1 MSAMTLL
8 LHSIAILQ
16 FNAKMLLDVDLWCE
30 THQRAEEDGGLRERS
45 KARRREAIIRAA
57 LGLFADR
64 GYDAT
69 TIADIAAAAEV
80 APRTVAMY
88 FPSKQDI
95 AMARFSQS
103 VDELTSALRD
113 RGPGES
119 GTAVRQPV
127 AAGRR
132 GRRTEELKAL
142 SARMFA
148 VNPELN
154 ALRTARMAS
163 AIAEGAARIAS
174 DTGAAPSDPGP
185 RLAAVATAAILI
197 ELTDIPPGPKR
208 EQATAVAMRF
218 LEAGVATIGPGSG
231 GPRGPVRGPA
241 DR

>member
-1 MSAMTLL
+1 MG
-8 LHSIAILQ
+8 HS
-16 FNAKMLLDVDLWCE
+16 D
-30 THQRAEEDGGLRERS
+30 TRARGGLRERS
-45 KARRREAIIRAA
+45 KARRREAIIRAG
-57 LGLFADR
+57 LELFADR

-103 VDELTSALRD
+103 VDELTRALRD
-113 RGPGES
+113 RRPGES
-119 GTAVRQPV
+119 GTSVLSRWLLDGAD
-127 AAGRR
+127 AS
-132 GRRTEELKAL
+132 EELKVL

-185 RLAAVATAAILI
+185 RLAAVATAAMVI
-197 ELTDIPPGPKR
+197 ELTDLPHGPER
-208 EQATAVAMRF
+208 ARATAAALRF
-218 LEAGVATIGPGSG
+218 LEAGLATIGPGG
-231 GPRGPVRGPA
+231 GGQPTGK
-241 DR
+241 

>member
-1 MSAMTLL
+1 MEA
-8 LHSIAILQ
+8 
-16 FNAKMLLDVDLWCE
+16 
-30 THQRAEEDGGLRERS
+30 RADGGLRERS

-57 LGLFADR
+57 LELFADR

-103 VDELTSALRD
+103 IDELTSALRD
-113 RGPGES
+113 RSPGES
-119 GTAVRQPV
+119 GTAIISRWLQGG
-127 AAGRR
+127 ADA
-132 GRRTEELKAL
+132 TEELKLL

-148 VNPELN
+148 ANPELN

-174 DTGAAPSDPGP
+174 DTGSAPSDPGP
-185 RLAAVATAAILI
+185 RLAAVATAAMLI

-208 EQATAVAMRF
+208 ERATAVAMRF

-231 GPRGPVRGPA
+231 PGRPGSSGPGSSGPPA
-241 DR
+241 GK

>member
-1 MSAMTLL
+1 MG
-8 LHSIAILQ
+8 HS
-16 FNAKMLLDVDLWCE
+16 D
-30 THQRAEEDGGLRERS
+30 TRAGGGLRERS
-45 KARRREAIIRAA
+45 KARRRKAIIRAG
-57 LGLFADR
+57 LELFADR

-103 VDELTSALRD
+103 VDELTRALRD
-113 RGPGES
+113 RRPGES
-119 GTAVRQPV
+119 GTSVLSRWLLDGAD
-127 AAGRR
+127 AS
-132 GRRTEELKAL
+132 EELKVL

-185 RLAAVATAAILI
+185 RLAAVATAAMVI
-197 ELTDIPPGPKR
+197 ELTDLPHGPER
-208 EQATAVAMRF
+208 ARATAAALRF
-218 LEAGVATIGPGSG
+218 LEAGLATIGPGG
-231 GPRGPVRGPA
+231 GGQPTGK
-241 DR
+241 

>member
-1 MSAMTLL
+1 MKHIEAR
-8 LHSIAILQ
+8 Q
-16 FNAKMLLDVDLWCE
+16 
-30 THQRAEEDGGLRERS
+30 DGGLRERS

-57 LGLFADR
+57 LELFADR

-103 VDELTSALRD
+103 VDELTDALRD
-113 RGPGES
+113 RSRGES
-119 GTAVRQPV
+119 GTAIVSRWLLDG
-127 AAGRR
+127 ADG
-132 GRRTEELKAL
+132 TEELKAL

-148 VNPELN
+148 ANPELN

-174 DTGAAPSDPGP
+174 DTGAAPGDPMP
-185 RLAAVATAAILI
+185 RIAAVATAAIVI
-197 ELTDIPPGPKR
+197 ELADIPPGPQR

-218 LEAGVATIGPGSG
+218 LEAGLATLGPGSAS
-231 GPRGPVRGPA
+231 PPA
-241 DR
+241 GK